1 MRGETCLVEGS
12 YEKIKRGK
20 KKERETYLSLA
31 REIFPFASAAAAV
44 RIAKRFHSHV
54 SIISDPLPIEW
65 PLNIPGVMPL
75 DESDRAAS

>member
-12 YEKIKRGK
+12 YERIKRRRRRK

-31 REIFPFASAAAAV
+31 REIFPFASAAAV

-54 SIISDPLPIEW
+54 SIISDPLPIDG
-65 PLNIPGVMPL
+65 L
-75 DESDRAAS
+75 